1 MHRKKDKQTRRKKDL
16 RHIRKSLKKIMNKL
30 NWRKLFSLQKE
41 QKMRNV
47 LSHANLGK
55 KEKDIVHLL

>member
-1 MHRKKDKQTRRKKDL
+1 MWFTKKK
-16 RHIRKSLKKIMNKL
+16 
-30 NWRKLFSLQKE
+30 

-55 KEKDIVHLL
+55 SEKDIVHLL